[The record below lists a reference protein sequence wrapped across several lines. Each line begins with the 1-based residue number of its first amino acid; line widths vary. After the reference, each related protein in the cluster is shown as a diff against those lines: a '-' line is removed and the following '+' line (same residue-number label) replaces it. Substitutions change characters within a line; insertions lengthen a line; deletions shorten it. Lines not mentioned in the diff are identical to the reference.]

1 MSIAELCVKR
11 PVFATVLSL
20 VIVLIGLVSL
30 DRLTLREYPHVEKPT
45 INIRTFYMGASA
57 EIIESQVT
65 TPIEELMAGL
75 EGMDYMSSTSRP
87 GVSQINITFQS
98 SFDIEHA
105 AAGVRDR
112 ISRVQSRLPRDI
124 LPPTIWKQEADSDPV
139 MYVVMSSSRH
149 SLEELND
156 IGRDFVKDRL
166 QVLAGVSE
174 VFAFGAR
181 EMAMR
186 IWIDRTALAAFGMT
200 VQEVETAIRR
210 QNVDIPSGY
219 VESTNTELTI
229 LAKTGLQTPQQF
241 ADIVVATRNGVQV
254 RLADVARVELG
265 SGAKRSQV
273 KVDGTTGL
281 GYAVRV
287 QSVANPLEVSDLVNA
302 SLTEIRPL
310 LPEGVDMQV
319 TMDNAEVIRES
330 IDKVLETFLEAT
342 VLVVLVIFLF
352 LRKVRATLIPLVT
365 IPISLIGVNALMWWW
380 GFSLNTL
387 TLLAMVLAIGIVVD
401 DAIVVLEN
409 VYRHIEMGKS
419 ARQAAVDGAKE
430 IFFAV
435 VAMTLTLAAVFAPL
449 AFAEGDT
456 GKLFIEFALTLA
468 GAVLISGFIA
478 VTLTPMMCSAML
490 SDGGHEQPAGRGAAM
505 SLRIEEAITSLSKAY
520 GKLAQWV
527 IQRRWVAFVGLLL
540 AVACTLLLLQ
550 ALPKELAP
558 KEDKNRVSVVALGP
572 EGSNIAYAEKY
583 MDDLARK
590 VREIPE
596 MRMVFAVYGSPTINY
611 HRFTALLKDYD
622 ERERSQFDVHGDI
635 KKIIAQQTGMIFI
648 SMDMPS
654 LGQSRNS
661 RPIHLVLL
669 SSAPIEELSEK
680 AARVVD
686 ALNES
691 GFVSGVNLDLRLN
704 KPQLEI
710 DYDRAKLA
718 DVGVSVETVSR
729 TLETL
734 FGGRVVTE
742 FQRGPRQYDVI
753 VQTENDDR
761 VDPRDIDEVYL
772 RADDGSLIALQDV
785 ITQRETIVPR
795 EISHFNK
802 LRAAQITAIPADG
815 FGLGDALTKSV
826 EVIQNL
832 NIPDLEIDYIGQS
845 REYIGAGSDIYLT
858 MLLALVFIYLVLA
871 AQFESFID
879 PVIILIS
886 VPFAIFGAALLL
898 WLTSKSLSIFSQI
911 GIITLVGLITKHGI
925 MLVDTANRLRDSGLD
940 KMAAILEASQQRFR
954 PIMMTTAAMVL
965 GSFPL
970 AMATGPGSESRS
982 QIGWVVVGGLAVG
995 TVFTLLV
1002 TPVLYTVLS
1011 RNTRNTGRVDV

>member
-1 MSIAELCVKR
+1 
-11 PVFATVLSL
+11 
-20 VIVLIGLVSL
+20 
-30 DRLTLREYPHVEKPT
+30 
-45 INIRTFYMGASA
+45 
-57 EIIESQVT
+57 
-65 TPIEELMAGL
+65 
-75 EGMDYMSSTSRP
+75 
-87 GVSQINITFQS
+87 
-98 SFDIEHA
+98 
-105 AAGVRDR
+105 
-112 ISRVQSRLPRDI
+112 
-124 LPPTIWKQEADSDPV
+124 
-139 MYVVMSSSRH
+139 
-149 SLEELND
+149 
-156 IGRDFVKDRL
+156 
-166 QVLAGVSE
+166 
-174 VFAFGAR
+174 
-181 EMAMR
+181 
-186 IWIDRTALAAFGMT
+186 
-200 VQEVETAIRR
+200 
-210 QNVDIPSGY
+210 
-219 VESTNTELTI
+219 
-229 LAKTGLQTPQQF
+229 
-241 ADIVVATRNGVQV
+241 
-254 RLADVARVELG
+254 
-265 SGAKRSQV
+265 
-273 KVDGTTGL
+273 
-281 GYAVRV
+281 
-287 QSVANPLEVSDLVNA
+287 
-302 SLTEIRPL
+302 
-310 LPEGVDMQV
+310 
-319 TMDNAEVIRES
+319 
-330 IDKVLETFLEAT
+330 
-342 VLVVLVIFLF
+342 
-352 LRKVRATLIPLVT
+352 VT

-409 VYRHIEMGKS
+409 VYRHIEMGKP
-419 ARQAAVDGAKE
+419 ARQAAMEGAKE

-478 VTLTPMMCSAML
+478 VTLTPMMCSTML
-490 SDGGHEQPAGRGAAM
+490 SGELHQPASGDGLSR
-505 SLRIEEAITSLSKAY
+505 RIETAIESMSQAY
-520 GKLAQWV
+520 GRLAQWV
-527 IQRRWVAFVGLLL
+527 IGRRWIALAGLVF
-540 AVACTLLLLQ
+540 ASGCALLLLQ
-550 ALPKELAP
+550 DLPKELAP
-558 KEDKNRVSVVALGP
+558 KEDKNRVSVIAIGP

-596 MRMVFAVYGSPTINY
+596 MRMVFSVYGSPTINY

-622 ERERSQFDVHGDI
+622 ERDRSQFEVHSDI

-669 SSAPIEELSEK
+669 SSAPIEQLSDK
-680 AARVVD
+680 AAQVVD

-785 ITQRETIVPR
+785 ITQRETMVPR

-802 LRAAQITAIPADG
+802 LRAAQITALPADG
-815 FGLGDALTKSV
+815 LGLGDALAKSV
-826 EVIQNL
+826 ELIQNL
-832 NIPDLEIDYIGQS
+832 NIPDLEIDFIGQS
-845 REYIGAGSDIYLT
+845 REYLGAGSDIYLT
-858 MLLALVFIYLVLA
+858 MLLALLFIYLVLA

-879 PVIILIS
+879 PIIILLS

-940 KMAAILEASQQRFR
+940 KMAAILAASQQRFR

-965 GSFPL
+965 GSLPL
-970 AMATGPGSESRS
+970 ALATGPGSESRS

-1011 RNTRNTGRVDV
+1011 RNARHQERVDV